1 MSKLTRALAL
11 AAMLAAMNLAGMT
24 AAAHATQ
31 ASDRPTS
38 QDAKHP
44 ATQDRVTAPQQAAAD
59 TAHRRELAQ
68 ERSYSTWGY
77 TNPAVQQALAQER
90 YYSTWSYSNTPG
102 PAPAKPSTQPD
113 WLVPGLGVLATAVV
127 LASGLA
133 VLAAKRARRRV
144 RVGQAA

>member
-90 YYSTWSYSNTPG
+90 SYSTSGYGDNSA
-102 PAPAKPSTQPD
+102 PAPAAPGGQAD
-113 WLVPGLGVLATAVV
+113 RLVPTLGVLATVMALVAVV
-127 LASGLA
+127 A
-133 VLAAKRARRRV
+133 VLVARRATRT
-144 RVGQAA
+144 RRASQTA

>member
-1 MSKLTRALAL
+1 MSKIARPLMLV
-11 AAMLAAMNLAGMT
+11 AMLAAMNLAAMT

-44 ATQDRVTAPQQAAAD
+44 ATQGRVTAPQQAAAD

-68 ERSYSTWGY
+68 EHSYSTWSY

-90 YYSTWSYSNTPG
+90 SYSTSGYGDNSA
-102 PAPAKPSTQPD
+102 PAPAAPGGQAD
-113 WLVPGLGVLATAVV
+113 WLVPTLGVLATVMALIAVV
-127 LASGLA
+127 A
-133 VLAAKRARRRV
+133 VLAARRATRTRRAS
-144 RVGQAA
+144 QTA

>member
-24 AAAHATQ
+24 AAHATQ

-44 ATQDRVTAPQQAAAD
+44 ATQGRVTAPQQATADAAV
-59 TAHRRELAQ
+59 RRLLAQ

-90 YYSTWSYSNTPG
+90 SYSTSADGDTSA
-102 PAPAKPSTQPD
+102 PAPAAPGGQAD
-113 WLVPGLGVLATAVV
+113 WLVPTLGVLATVMALIAVV
-127 LASGLA
+127 A
-133 VLAAKRARRRV
+133 VLAARRATRTRRAS
-144 RVGQAA
+144 QTA

>member
-11 AAMLAAMNLAGMT
+11 AAMLAAMNLAAMT

-44 ATQDRVTAPQQAAAD
+44 ATQGRVTAPQQAAAD

-90 YYSTWSYSNTPG
+90 SYSTSGYGDT
-102 PAPAKPSTQPD
+102 PAPAPAAPGGQAD
-113 WLVPGLGVLATAVV
+113 RLVPTLGVLATVMALIAAV
-127 LASGLA
+127 A
-133 VLAAKRARRRV
+133 VAAARRATRT
-144 RVGQAA
+144 RRASQTA

>member
-11 AAMLAAMNLAGMT
+11 AGMLAAMNLAGMT

-90 YYSTWSYSNTPG
+90 SYSTSGYGDNSA
-102 PAPAKPSTQPD
+102 PAPAAPGGQAD
-113 WLVPGLGVLATAVV
+113 RLVPTLGVLATVMALVAVV
-127 LASGLA
+127 A
-133 VLAAKRARRRV
+133 VLVARRATRT
-144 RVGQAA
+144 RRASQTA

>member
-90 YYSTWSYSNTPG
+90 SYSTSGYGDNSA
-102 PAPAKPSTQPD
+102 PAPAAPGGQAD
-113 WLVPGLGVLATAVV
+113 RLVPTLGVLATVMALVAVV
-127 LASGLA
+127 A
-133 VLAAKRARRRV
+133 VLIARRATRT
-144 RVGQAA
+144 RRASQTA

>member
-90 YYSTWSYSNTPG
+90 SYSTSGYGDNSA
-102 PAPAKPSTQPD
+102 PAPAAPGGQAD
-113 WLVPGLGVLATAVV
+113 RLVPTLGVLATVMALVAVV
-127 LASGLA
+127 A
-133 VLAAKRARRRV
+133 VLVARRATRI
-144 RVGQAA
+144 RRAGQTA

>member
-90 YYSTWSYSNTPG
+90 SYSTSGYGDNSA
-102 PAPAKPSTQPD
+102 PAPTAPGGQAD
-113 WLVPGLGVLATAVV
+113 RLVPTLGVLATVMALVAVV
-127 LASGLA
+127 A
-133 VLAAKRARRRV
+133 VLVARRATRT
-144 RVGQAA
+144 RRASQTA

>member
-11 AAMLAAMNLAGMT
+11 AGMLAAMNLAGMT

-90 YYSTWSYSNTPG
+90 SYSTSGYGDNSA
-102 PAPAKPSTQPD
+102 PAPATPGGQAD
-113 WLVPGLGVLATAVV
+113 RLVPTLGVLATVMALVAVV
-127 LASGLA
+127 A
-133 VLAAKRARRRV
+133 VLVARRATRT
-144 RVGQAA
+144 RRASQTA